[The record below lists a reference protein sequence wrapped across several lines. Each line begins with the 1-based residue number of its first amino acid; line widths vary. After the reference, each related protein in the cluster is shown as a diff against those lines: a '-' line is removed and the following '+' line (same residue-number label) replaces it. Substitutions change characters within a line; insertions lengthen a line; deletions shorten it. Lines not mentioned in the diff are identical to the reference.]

1 MGVKGVVW
9 RTGLIDKF
17 AAAASPRS
25 RIRYLLEDSLHAIG
39 RTARLRLRVTNPCEM
54 RYVVV
59 MLARFVV
66 PQGLFVC
73 VLACST
79 AAPEPG
85 DASGGAGSAGAAVT
99 TAGMASS
106 GTSGAATTAGS
117 AGSSSTGGASAGTS
131 NTGGGGTAGS
141 ASGSAG
147 SGAAGGPSSPEL
159 EKFSFFLTSLAS
171 IRKVSGNQEGFGGDL
186 TFGETGEGAGLRG
199 ADKICKAI
207 AELGMPGAGAKD
219 WRAFLST
226 TKGGPNGGPLHAR
239 TRIGN
244 GPWYDAAGRVVSM
257 TLESLIGGNRP
268 GGADQAIRD
277 DLPNEFGIPNHA
289 ADAPGCSG
297 GDCPD
302 NHQVLTGTNCLGE
315 LYTGGGSVGG
325 QNEITSDCTKFT
337 PPDDPVVNAEYTCND
352 WTSKAAAGKPWCGHS
367 WPRQGSGLSWMSA
380 ARDGG
385 CAPCARL
392 IEMGGVT
399 EACVGSAG
407 GYGGFYCFE
416 YKP

>member
-1 MGVKGVVW
+1 MRLRDVG
-9 RTGLIDKF
+9 
-17 AAAASPRS
+17 AAS
-25 RIRYLLEDSLHAIG
+25 
-39 RTARLRLRVTNPCEM
+39 
-54 RYVVV
+54 VVV
-59 MLARFVV
+59 TVALTFGCGDDTPGGGGSAGSAGGPVSGAGSGSV
-66 PQGLFVC
+66 AG
-73 VLACST
+73 
-79 AAPEPG
+79 AAGAGVSGAPG
-85 DASGGAGSAGAAVT
+85 ASGASAVGGSGGAGGSGVAG
-99 TAGMASS
+99 GS
-106 GTSGAATTAGS
+106 GTSG
-117 AGSSSTGGASAGTS
+117 SAGT
-131 NTGGGGTAGS
+131 AG
-141 ASGSAG
+141 AG
-147 SGAAGGPSSPEL
+147 GAANPAL

-171 IRKVSGNQEGFGGDL
+171 IKKVSNSEEGFGGDL

-226 TKGGPNGGPLHAR
+226 TSGGPAGGPLHAKD
-239 TRIGN
+239 RIGH
-244 GPWYDAAGRVVSM
+244 GPWHDAAGRLVASS
-257 TLESLIGGNRP
+257 LEDLIGANRP
-268 GGADQAIRD
+268 IGADPIIRD
-277 DLPNEFGIPNHA
+277 DLPNEFGLPNHS
-289 ADAPGCSG
+289 ADAPGCTG

-325 QNEITSDCTKFT
+325 QNEITSDCAKF
-337 PPDDPVVNAEYTCND
+337 DDPGNEPNPDYTCSD
-352 WTSKAAAGKPWCGHS
+352 WTSKAQAGKPWCGHS

-385 CAPCARL
+385 CAPCVRVEDA
-392 IEMGGVT
+392 GGVS